1 MADHIDLTKDSDD
14 EGQNTFESDAALARR
29 LSAELNGEAPKNNK
43 RTIDLTADSQEEPP
57 PRPAQRAR
65 TSQEYSTSSAA
76 PQQRLS
82 IPTMK
87 AAITQAGL
95 ATADLLERPDYESR
109 YEQALDRL
117 AERAR
122 LDAEREARDR
132 ARGVTVAAPT
142 APDGS
147 RLLFFVV
154 EKTGDRLAA
163 HWNDGGERPPRAGL
177 TRHWQGLRDV
187 KMRTHP
193 EAPATKARVL
203 LAYDSDARRGE
214 AWRRPKMAYRSSGS
228 RYANGATALKSLMQK
243 AARQQKDDISMRAA
257 HELLALPKTGDLF
270 HVLRRLLVISVEDSA
285 PLDGIN
291 SVLVWL
297 FAAACGPDWN
307 MNYTPT
313 EDDVAF
319 ILGAVGAV
327 ARCKGLSNGMK
338 GQPTKLALRK
348 EGFLAEI
355 PLADVAPASQKALD
369 FLFAFAVSGFA
380 PDNGDAIM
388 LLQAASLFSA
398 RDLVVPTRFVPTPMA
413 SIRRLKPEDWLL
425 DFLCTHV
432 SASGGFAKTM
442 KRALIWDLMYE
453 IDPDLEDE
461 YDLSALEDFVRN
473 KRAMVN
479 TRYDY
484 GDPRRPNQNFPE
496 WSHWHAVADEAARRV
511 VAAAVVSK
519 PPW

>member
-14 EGQNTFESDAALARR
+14 ERES
-29 LSAELNGEAPKNNK
+29 NK
-43 RTIDLTADSQEEPP
+43 RTIDLTADSQEDAAPP
-57 PRPAQRAR
+57 PAQRAR
-65 TSQEYSTSSAA
+65 TSQEYSTRA
-76 PQQRLS
+76 PAKPEQRLS
-82 IPTMK
+82 ISAMR

-95 ATADLLERPDYESR
+95 ATADLLERTDTEAR

-132 ARGVTVAAPT
+132 ASGVTAAPT

-177 TRHWQGLRDV
+177 TRHWQGMRDV
-187 KMRTHP
+187 KMRTHT

-307 MNYTPT
+307 TNYTPT
-313 EDDVAF
+313 EFDVAF

-338 GQPTKLALRK
+338 GQPTKLALRTA
-348 EGFLAEI
+348 GFLAEV
-355 PLADVAPASQKALD
+355 PRADVAPASQKALD
-369 FLFAFAVSGFA
+369 FLFAFAVGNFA
-380 PDNGDAIM
+380 PTNGDATM
-388 LLQAASLFSA
+388 LLQAASLFST
-398 RDLVVPTRFVPTPMA
+398 RNLVVPMRFSPVPMA
-413 SIRRLKPEDWLL
+413 SIRRLKPQDWLL

-432 SASGGFAKTM
+432 SAS
-442 KRALIWDLMYE
+442 
-453 IDPDLEDE
+453 
-461 YDLSALEDFVRN
+461 V
-473 KRAMVN
+473 
-479 TRYDY
+479 
-484 GDPRRPNQNFPE
+484 
-496 WSHWHAVADEAARRV
+496 
-511 VAAAVVSK
+511 
-519 PPW
+519 